1 MTISASQVPPPVAVA
16 VKGALG
22 VIPRRTPLTSPG
34 TLDRLSGQATGR
46 TGMRP
51 GTGHNNGPLAQVT
64 VARRFG
70 GRQSFQDF
78 YPPGCVVVL
87 VGRYFYH
94 NSRQIGALL
103 SDRSGLAMIRAAP

>member
-1 MTISASQVPPPVAVA
+1 LNVTISASQVPPPVPVV

-22 VIPRRTPLTSPG
+22 VIPRRAPLTSPG

-51 GTGHNNGPLAQVT
+51 GDGSNKGSLAQVA
-64 VARRFG
+64 VAGRFG

-78 YPPGCVVVL
+78 YLPGL
-87 VGRYFYH
+87 RGGAG
-94 NSRQIGALL
+94 GALFL
-103 SDRSGLAMIRAAP
+103 P